1 MQKEDWHL
9 SKAIPISF
17 IMALILQFIA
27 LVVYMSNMNNDIIVN
42 AKEIARH
49 EIEIYEL
56 QKSATEQAI
65 MMARMDEN
73 LQAIRDMVE
82 TIVKK

>member
-56 QKSATEQAI
+56 QKNATEQAI